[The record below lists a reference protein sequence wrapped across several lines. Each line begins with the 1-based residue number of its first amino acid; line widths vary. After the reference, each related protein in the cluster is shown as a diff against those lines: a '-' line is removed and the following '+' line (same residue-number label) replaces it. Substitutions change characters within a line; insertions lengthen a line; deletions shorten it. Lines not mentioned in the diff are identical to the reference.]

1 MKGSLLFTLDGAPS
15 GMGIKRTSDIVA
27 VSFSVTESA
36 PNTYTQE
43 QVNLA
48 LDVLNNEVF
57 VAVCIDLDPSVPDA
71 IAATDTSTS
80 CQLTTTSKA
89 GPVQLSDANCLA
101 HTQNA
106 IRAAGFV
113 DGGVGFVRTSLDTP
127 PAALDYIGIIATDN
141 FFVAINSSNNASA
154 KTLNGRLWG
163 YRAKADAATYAALVQ
178 SEVLSS

>member
-1 MKGSLLFTLDGAPS
+1 MALK
-15 GMGIKRTSDIVA
+15 KTSEIVA

-43 QVNLA
+43 QINLS

-57 VAVCIDLDPSVPDA
+57 VAVAIDLDPTVPDA
-71 IAATDTSTS
+71 IAGVDTSTS
-80 CQLTTTSKA
+80 AQLTTTSQA
-89 GPVQLSDANCLA
+89 GAVTLSSTNCLA

-106 IRAAGFV
+106 IRAAGFA
-113 DGGVGFVRTSLDTP
+113 DGGVSFVRTSLDTP

-141 FFVAINSSNNASA
+141 FFIAINSANNLAA

-163 YRAKADAATYAALVQ
+163 YRARADAATYAGLVQ
-178 SEVLSS
+178 SEVLSA

>member
-1 MKGSLLFTLDGAPS
+1 MAL
-15 GMGIKRTSDIVA
+15 KRTSDIVQ

-36 PNTYTQE
+36 PNTYTQQ
-43 QVNLA
+43 QVNLS

-57 VAVCIDLDPSVPDA
+57 VAVAIDLDPSFPDA

-80 CQLTTTSKA
+80 AQLTSTSKT
-89 GPVQLSDANCLA
+89 GPVTLSDPNCLA

-113 DGGVGFVRTSLDTP
+113 DGGVSFVRTSLDTP
-127 PAALDYIGIIATDN
+127 PAAIDYIGIIATDN
-141 FFVAINSSNNASA
+141 FFVGVNSAGNTAA
-154 KTLNGRLWG
+154 KSMVGRLWG

-178 SEVLSS
+178 SEVLSA